1 MVTQPRAAR
10 KRDERM
16 RRIIRRARSLASHL
30 DDPIFTPVLQS
41 FARVS
46 LLLGDC
52 YEKLRDGNLI
62 GDNGELRP
70 SIDIIRKLAETQA
83 RLARELGLTPAT
95 LRSMSRE
102 KNVDLASAFA
112 EHVDGE

>member
-1 MVTQPRAAR
+1 MVTQPRAVAR

-16 RRIIRRARSLASHL
+16 RRIVRRARSLAPHL
-30 DDPIFTPVLQS
+30 DNPIFTPVLQS

-46 LLLGDC
+46 LLLGDS

-70 SIDIIRKLAETQA
+70 SIMTVRALAETQA
-83 RLARELGLTPAT
+83 RLGRELGLTPAT
-95 LRSMSRE
+95 LKAMSRE
-102 KNVDLASAFA
+102 KTIDLPGAMAS
-112 EHVDGE
+112 ED